1 MSDNI
6 LLVIVVG
13 LVATAVGAAVGYFVR
28 QQVARSEEKEHR
40 AEIERIKATTEA
52 HERELELK
60 GRDELIKRRDELEA
74 EIARK
79 RNEVTD
85 LGKLLDPMADTLL
98 HLPLFLGFTHGIV
111 QLPLWLVLIF
121 VYREFLISVLRSF
134 CALRGVALA
143 ARPFG
148 KKKTIIQ
155 ACAAIAI
162 VVLLLGVDQG
172 LISEGFLQQMSVW
185 LTLLA
190 VFYSVG
196 SAVEYLLVAR
206 RQV

>member
-1 MSDNI
+1 MSYAHALTVSRIFLSPLLPLLYLNYSSLGLSLGQMALI
-6 LLVIVVG
+6 LLALLLICEG
-13 LVATAVGAAVGYFVR
+13 SDILD
-28 QQVARSEEKEHR
+28 
-40 AEIERIKATTEA
+40 
-52 HERELELK
+52 
-60 GRDELIKRRDELEA
+60 GR
-74 EIARK
+74 IARK